1 MSERIVSK
9 DDSEWPRQLDELG
22 GYRPPARLY
31 VTGRP
36 LPPFERCIA
45 IVGTR
50 RPTSSALE
58 MTRELASGLVE
69 AGFIVVS
76 GLAIGIDA
84 AAHAAALD
92 KGGHTVGV
100 LGCGLDVP
108 YPERNLRLKR
118 QMADRG
124 TLVSEYPPGT
134 QPFKPHFPERN
145 RIIAGLATGVIVV
158 EGGPKSGALI
168 TARRAIDSG
177 RSVWAVPGS
186 VRNPMATGPNELIRA
201 GQAALITSLDHV
213 FEELAP
219 RLIWEDHR
227 TVGPPPDLEEDD
239 AIVLSAL
246 DDVPTSVDRISR
258 AAGFDGGRLALAL
271 ARLEIRSFAR
281 KVSLGYTLTEAGAR
295 ARAAAAAIS
304 SG

>member
-1 MSERIVSK
+1 MNERTITK
-9 DDSEWPRQLDELG
+9 RDSEWPWQLNEIG
-22 GYRPPARLY
+22 GFQTPTRLH
-31 VTGRP
+31 VAGRP

-58 MTRELASGLVE
+58 LTKELAGGLVE
-69 AGFIVVS
+69 AGFSVVS

-84 AAHAAALD
+84 AAHGAALD

-108 YPERNLRLKR
+108 YPERNIRLKR

-124 TLVSEYPPGT
+124 TLVTEYPPGT
-134 QPFKPHFPERN
+134 EPFKSHFPERN

-158 EGGPKSGALI
+158 EGGPRSGALI
-168 TARRAIDSG
+168 TARRAIDAG

-227 TVGPPPDLEEDD
+227 SVGPPPDLEEDD
-239 AIVLSAL
+239 ALVLAVL
-246 DDVPTSVDRISR
+246 DDVPTSVDRISK
-258 AAGFDGGRLALAL
+258 AAGFEGGRLALAL
-271 ARLEIRSFAR
+271 ARLEIRGFAR
-281 KVSLGYTLTEAGAR
+281 KVTLGYTLTEGGAR
-295 ARAAAAAIS
+295 ARAAVAAMS